1 MRITDASLIFCINF
15 RIYAKIKYNRNGL
28 ECFQPG
34 KGSYM
39 ANNMDINSNL
49 TIRDIMDVTPS
60 QRIAMLIDGDNAQP
74 SMIEKMLAETTK
86 YGLITIR
93 RIYGDWTASNMGGWK
108 EVLQT
113 HAIQPIQQF
122 RYTVGKNATDSAMII
137 DAMDL
142 FYSGS
147 VDGFCLVSS
156 DSDYTRLATRIR
168 ENGIFVM
175 GIGKKQTPRAFVNA
189 CDLFV
194 YTENLGPA
202 EPAKAEPSKTNTRKR
217 RSKKNSSE
225 EKDNS
230 AQNTPIPLLK
240 KAFDL
245 AAQDNGWAFLG
256 SLGHHLRQLDPGFD
270 SRTFGFRQLS
280 LLIQAY
286 PDEFET
292 KEVKGSDGTSAI
304 YARVKN

>member
-1 MRITDASLIFCINF
+1 M
-15 RIYAKIKYNRNGL
+15 AK
-28 ECFQPG
+28 
-34 KGSYM
+34 
-39 ANNMDINSNL
+39 NMDIDNNSF

-142 FYSGS
+142 FYSGA

-168 ENGIFVM
+168 EQGIFVM

-194 YTENLGPA
+194 YVENLGPA
-202 EPAKAEPSKTNTRKR
+202 ESSKPEQPAKTQTKKR
-217 RSKKNSSE
+217 RTKKSATAE

-245 AAQDNGWAFLG
+245 AAQENGWAFLG

-270 SRTFGFRQLS
+270 SRTFGFKQLS

-292 KEVKGSDGTSAI
+292 KEVKGSDGTSVI